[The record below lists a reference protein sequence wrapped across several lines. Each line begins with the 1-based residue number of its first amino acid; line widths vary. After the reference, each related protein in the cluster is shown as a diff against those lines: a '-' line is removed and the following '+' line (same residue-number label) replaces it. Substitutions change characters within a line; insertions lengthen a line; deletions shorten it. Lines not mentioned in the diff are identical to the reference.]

1 MGTQFAYHSLIN
13 GDKRTFYESKA
24 NNVYLGSGSDTR
36 DRKKNMKLSSNL
48 FPVVGIGASAG
59 GLDAFKRFVKAIP
72 EKSGIAYILVQHLE
86 PSHESLLADL
96 LQKATRI
103 PIQEITNNV
112 LVEPDRIYIIPSNK
126 LLMANDGRLQLSP
139 RPPKNERNMPIDVF
153 FMSLAEVHQAQAI
166 GVVLSGTATD
176 GTLGLKEIKDHGGY
190 TFAQQP
196 QSATFPGMPQSAID
210 AEVADFILAP
220 EDMPLQLVKLSETFK
235 KGLAEE
241 PQDEQLVREGIFR
254 EILYVLRIRKA
265 TDFTYYKQTTIRRR
279 IIRRIGLSKM
289 ENLADYLNYFRE
301 NVPEQDLLY
310 QDLLIPVTGFFRD
323 PKVFDELCEVIFPDL
338 LKDKDHLNPLRI
350 WVAGCS
356 TGEEPYSMAICLH
369 EHLRDR
375 FAEKKIQIFATD
387 ISERSVVRA
396 RSGIYTK
403 REMVG
408 LSDDRQ
414 QKYFTKINGGFHVNK
429 LIRDTCVFAR
439 HNFLK
444 DAPFAKMDLV
454 SCRNVLIYMESF
466 LQKKALSTFHYALN
480 ANGYLLLG
488 HSETASPSGDLF
500 TAMDKHNK
508 LFTRKAVP
516 GRFPPINAE
525 RKETGKTDTMTGSR
539 KEGSRDDFQRSTD
552 EILLT
557 GYTPPGVVVNEQF
570 DIVQF
575 RGSTGA
581 WLEPSSGK
589 PSLNIMKM
597 AREGLAFELRN
608 TLHKSKVNNRKEV
621 KECIPVKV
629 MGKQQWVT
637 IEVIPLSNTIEP
649 YFLILFKETPSLSQ
663 NMPGSQN
670 KKTGDA
676 KKMRNNADILH
687 IQYLEKELAQLR
699 EDMRSITEDQETV
712 NEELQSANEELLS
725 GSEEFQSLNEELETS
740 KEEIQ
745 STNEELTTLNHEL
758 FDRND
763 QLNLSRLYAE
773 SIIATIREPFVV
785 LDRELKVRTANS
797 AYYKK
802 FNALEE
808 GTEGKSFFSLGN
820 GQWDIPE
827 LHELLDNIRT
837 TNVQITDFAIK
848 HKIDEAGERDL
859 LINAGQIFRKDHA
872 ELMILLAFED
882 VTTSK
887 KREDDLILSSQT
899 LEMKVAE
906 RTHSLNEANIS
917 LKQSNDNLDQF
928 ATIASHDLQ
937 EPLRKIRT
945 FAAILNQR
953 HGQDIEGEAKEL
965 LRKITVS
972 AERMSVLIH
981 DVLNF
986 SKVLDA
992 SVFERTDLNAILD
1005 NVMNDFDLM
1014 IAQKGAVINHEPLPV
1029 IKAVPLQMNQ
1039 LFYNLLGNALKFS
1052 KADLPPMIDISSAIL
1067 PSQEVE
1073 KFPALDSSTP
1083 YCEIVFGDNGI
1094 GVDPRFSDQIFLIFQ
1109 RLNARQHF
1117 EGTGIGLALCKRIVM
1132 NHHGEIY
1139 VNSNEGMGS
1148 KFHIILPIGK

>member
-1 MGTQFAYHSLIN
+1 MAKLENKDENKQ
-13 GDKRTFYESKA
+13 
-24 NNVYLGSGSDTR
+24 
-36 DRKKNMKLSSNL
+36 LSSNL
-48 FPVVGIGASAG
+48 FPVVGVGASAG
-59 GLDAFKRFVKAIP
+59 GLDAFKKFIKAIP
-72 EKSGIAYILVQHLE
+72 EKSGIAFILVQHME
-86 PSHESLLADL
+86 PSHESLLTEL
-96 LQKATRI
+96 LQKVTRI
-103 PIQEITNNV
+103 PVQEITNNM

-176 GTLGLKEIKDHGGY
+176 GTLGLKEIKDHGGL

-196 QSATFPGMPQSAID
+196 QSAAFAGMPQSAID
-210 AEVADFILAP
+210 AEVVDFVLAP
-220 EDMPLQLVKLSETFK
+220 EDMPSQLVKLSETFK
-235 KGLAEE
+235 NGLAED
-241 PQDEQLVREGIFR
+241 PRDLQLVREGIFR
-254 EILYVLRIRKA
+254 EILYILRIRKA

-279 IIRRIGLSKM
+279 IIRRIGLNKM
-289 ENLADYLNYFRE
+289 ENIGEYLIFFRE
-301 NVPEQDLLY
+301 NIPEQDLLY

-323 PKVFDELCEVIFPDL
+323 PKVYDDLCESTFPDL
-338 LKDKDHLNPLRI
+338 LKDKDYLNPLRI

-369 EHLRDR
+369 EYLGDR
-375 FAEKKIQIFATD
+375 FADKKIQIFATD
-387 ISERSVVRA
+387 ISEKSIAKA
-396 RSGIYTK
+396 RNGIYTK
-403 REMVG
+403 RDMAG

-414 QKYFTKINGGFHVNK
+414 QRYFTKINGSFQVNK
-429 LIRDTCVFAR
+429 FIRDVCVFAC

-466 LQKKALSTFHYALN
+466 LQKKALTTFHYALN

-488 HSETASPSGDLF
+488 HSETAGPSGDLF
-500 TAMDKHNK
+500 TPVNK
-508 LFTRKAVP
+508 NHKLYTRKAVP
-516 GRFPPINAE
+516 GRFTPIPVERNEAGINE
-525 RKETGKTDTMTGSR
+525 ITVAGRKEAA
-539 KEGSRDDFQRSTD
+539 RDDFQRSAD
-552 EILLT
+552 EALLT
-557 GYTPPGVVVNEQF
+557 AYSPPGVIVNEQL

-575 RGSTGA
+575 RGSTGT

-589 PSLNIMKM
+589 PSLNLMKM

-608 TLHKSKVNNRKEV
+608 ILHKSKANNRKEV
-621 KECIPVKV
+621 KEHIPVKV

-637 IEVIPLSNTIEP
+637 IEVVPLLNTIEP

-663 NMPGSQN
+663 NTGAGQN
-670 KKTGDA
+670 DDLGGATEIQKS
-676 KKMRNNADILH
+676 ADSIH
-687 IQYLEKELAQLR
+687 IQHLEKELAQMR
-699 EDMRSITEDQETV
+699 EDMRSITEDQEAV

-725 GSEEFQSLNEELETS
+725 GSEELQSLNEELETS

-758 FDRND
+758 FDRNE

-773 SIIATIREPFVV
+773 SIVATIREPLIV
-785 LDRELKVRTANS
+785 LDNELKIKTANR

-802 FNALEE
+802 FNASEE
-808 GTEGKSFFSLGN
+808 GTEGKSFFALGN

-827 LHELLDNIRT
+827 LHGLLDNIRT
-837 TNVQITDFAIK
+837 VNEQITDFSIK
-848 HKIDEAGERDL
+848 HTFEGVGERDL
-859 LINAGQIFRKDHA
+859 LINAGQIFRKENS

-882 VTTSK
+882 VTEPK
-887 KREDDLILSSQT
+887 KREEDLVLFSHA
-899 LEMKVAE
+899 LERKVEE
-906 RTHSLNEANIS
+906 RTGSLNEANIS
-917 LKQSNDNLDQF
+917 LKQSNNNLEQF

-945 FAAILNQR
+945 FAALLNQR
-953 HGQDIEGEAKEL
+953 HRQDIEGESKEL
-965 LRKITVS
+965 LRKISVS

-992 SVFERTDLNAILD
+992 SVFESTDLNPILN
-1005 NVMNDFDLM
+1005 NVIGDFDLL
-1014 IAQKGAVINHEPLPV
+1014 IAQKGAAINHDLLPV

-1039 LFYNLLGNALKFS
+1039 LFYNLLSNALKFS
-1052 KADLPPMIDISSAIL
+1052 KTDVQPVINISSRIL
-1067 PSQEVE
+1067 PLQEVNE
-1073 KFPALDSSTP
+1073 FPSLDSGIH
-1083 YCEIVFGDNGI
+1083 YCEIIFEDNGI
-1094 GVDPRFSDQIFLIFQ
+1094 GINPRFSDQIFQIFQ
-1109 RLNARQHF
+1109 RLNAREHF

-1139 VNSNEGMGS
+1139 MKPKEDGGTR
-1148 KFHIILPIGK
+1148 FHILLPFEQ